1 MAFLRFHFIFLY
13 FWITKWQ
20 KLAHHKFRFSRK
32 EGAVFWD
39 TLPRGVSIS
48 TNNNA
53 LEEQGLSFFPSHIS
67 DHLYKLQI
75 LIKNPA
81 FIDWPICTMLPIRH
95 FCCYSDFSRQM
106 SKIWS
111 GPMSRERL
119 HIQIWY
125 RTKFY
130 RTVVLAHEQV
140 PFWSGLGSVPNFW
153 YRKVPFT
160 KPNLVRTMVR

>member
-1 MAFLRFHFIFLY
+1 MTFSRFHFIFLY
-13 FWITKWQ
+13 FWITKRR

-32 EGAVFWD
+32 EGTVFWD
-39 TLPRGVSIS
+39 TLPRGVRIS

-53 LEEQGLSFFPSHIS
+53 LEEQGLSFIFQIIS
-67 DHLYKLQI
+67 DHYKLRI
-75 LIKNPA
+75 LIIIQLSSINQFAPHCRFA
-81 FIDWPICTMLPIRH
+81 ICVAT
-95 FCCYSDFSRQM
+95 DFSRQM

-111 GPMSRERL
+111 GPMSREHL

-140 PFWSGLGSVPNFW
+140 PLWSGLRSGPNFW

-160 KPNLVRTMVR
+160 

>member
-1 MAFLRFHFIFLY
+1 MTFSRFHFIFLY
-13 FWITKWQ
+13 CWITKRR

-32 EGAVFWD
+32 GGAVFWD
-39 TLPRGVSIS
+39 TLPRGVRIS
-48 TNNNA
+48 TKKKQHSRRA
-53 LEEQGLSFFPSHIS
+53 RIIIF
-67 DHLYKLQI
+67 LQI
-75 LIKNPA
+75 LAIIINSTNPYNNPG
-81 FIDWPICTMLPIRH
+81 FIVWPICTTLPIRH

-111 GPMSRERL
+111 GPMSREHL

-130 RTVVLAHEQV
+130 RTMVLAHEQV
-140 PFWSGLGSVPNFW
+140 PLWSGIRSGPNFW

-160 KPNLVRTMVR
+160 

>member
-1 MAFLRFHFIFLY
+1 MMLSRFHFIFLY
-13 FWITKWQ
+13 FWITKRR

-32 EGAVFWD
+32 EGAVFWN
-39 TLPRGVSIS
+39 TLPRGIRIS
-48 TNNNA
+48 TKNNA
-53 LEEQGLSFFPSHIS
+53 LEEQGLSFFFKYYRSTSTPNSYNNPGFI
-67 DHLYKLQI
+67 I
-75 LIKNPA
+75 WLICTTL
-81 FIDWPICTMLPIRH
+81 PICH

-140 PFWSGLGSVPNFW
+140 PLWTGHKSGPNFW
-153 YRKVPFT
+153 YRKVLFT
-160 KPNLVRTMVR
+160 